1 MINKN
6 NSVDAAWIGLIRDV
20 MQGDLVAPR
29 GKATLELPQSTIAVS
44 TLQPV
49 LTLETRKL
57 NYRFMAA
64 EALWILSGRNTLEEL
79 TEINPRMVEFSDDGV
94 TLAGAYGPPF
104 RAQVDYVVDKLIE
117 DRSSRQAGLTIWK
130 PNPPVSKDIPCTVAI
145 WFQLRQGKLNTHV
158 FMRSNDVWLGTPYD
172 LFTFSMMGWYVV
184 NKLRLR
190 LEDDLLLPGA
200 LYLTAASHHLYL
212 EHLASVNEVLQAH
225 RVADRPKPATPPISW
240 LDGNDQLLDGL
251 AALRRT
257 KRGDALRWW
266 EGAKLRQDLK

>member
-172 LFTFSMMGWYVV
+172 IFTFSMMGWYVV